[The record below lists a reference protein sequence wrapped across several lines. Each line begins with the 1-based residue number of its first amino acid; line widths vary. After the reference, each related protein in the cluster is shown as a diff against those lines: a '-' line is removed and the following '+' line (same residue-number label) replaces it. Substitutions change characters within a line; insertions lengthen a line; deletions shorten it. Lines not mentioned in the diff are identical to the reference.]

1 MIMSESS
8 SQPKHHPYLVRKS
21 LLSAAAAVDTAE
33 DEAIDVP
40 SASARRRS
48 SSPSQRHRNPFGTPG
63 SCRPVVRFIVPEFVT
78 APGQVLAIVGSGPAL
93 GNWDA
98 ARAVRLSW
106 REGHRWVANV
116 QLEAGWHGALE
127 FKVRG
132 IYLYHLS

>member
-1 MIMSESS
+1 M
-8 SQPKHHPYLVRKS
+8 
-21 LLSAAAAVDTAE
+21 
-33 DEAIDVP
+33 
-40 SASARRRS
+40 
-48 SSPSQRHRNPFGTPG
+48 
-63 SCRPVVRFIVPEFVT
+63 VRFIVPEFVT

-127 FKVRG
+127 FKVRNAPSHSNAG
-132 IYLYHLS
+132 CPCSMPLAHVHMQH